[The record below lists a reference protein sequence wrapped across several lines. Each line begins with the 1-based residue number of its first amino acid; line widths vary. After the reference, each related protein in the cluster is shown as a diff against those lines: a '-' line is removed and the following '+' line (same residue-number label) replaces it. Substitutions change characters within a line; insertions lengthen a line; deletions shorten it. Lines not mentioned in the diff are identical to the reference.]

1 MEAYMSIHK
10 HLLKAMVV
18 GNCIKTIVCFAI
30 VLLAF
35 LSCIFIVA
43 PHVHSDIH
51 TSQTLYM

>member
-30 VLLAF
+30 GLLAILSQMVVEFTHCVF
-35 LSCIFIVA
+35 LTMCC
-43 PHVHSDIH
+43 
-51 TSQTLYM
+51 